1 MQHPFDAF
9 NGRILVAADGSANS
23 RRAVAHVAAVAACA
37 RSVQIFLLH
46 IISEPDPDYF
56 ASPAERLDWLA
67 RRRTEAEAFMA
78 DYRQLLADHGI
89 GEGRVAT
96 LIKELDCPSL
106 SQCILAEMQRL
117 EAGAIAIGR
126 TGLQA
131 KEELLL
137 GSVSK
142 RIVHHAKNCAVWVVT

>member
-9 NGRILVAADGSANS
+9 NGRILVAVDGSDNA

-37 RSVQIFLLH
+37 RSVQIVLLH

-56 ASPAERLDWLA
+56 ASPADRLGWLA
-67 RRRTEAEAFMA
+67 KRRGEVEAFMA
-78 DYRQLLADHGI
+78 DYTQVLANYGI
-89 GEGRVAT
+89 AGDRVAVV
-96 LIKELDCPSL
+96 IKERDCPSL
-106 SQCILAEMQRL
+106 SECIMDEMQRL
-117 EAGAIAIGR
+117 EASTIAIGR

-142 RIVHHAKNCAVWVVT
+142 RIVHHARNCAVWVVT

>member
-9 NGRILVAADGSANS
+9 NGRILVAVDGSANS

-37 RSVQIFLLH
+37 ESVQIILLH

-56 ASPAERLDWLA
+56 ASPADRLGWLA
-67 RRRTEAEAFMA
+67 QHRIEADAFMA
-78 DYRQLLADHGI
+78 DYKQLLANHGI
-89 GEGRVAT
+89 SEGRITT
-96 LIKELDCPSL
+96 LTKERDCPSL
-106 SQCILAEMQRL
+106 SECIMDEMRRL
-117 EAGAIAIGR
+117 EASTIAIGR

>member
-9 NGRILVAADGSANS
+9 NGRIVVAVDGSANA

-37 RSVQIFLLH
+37 QSVQIILLH

-56 ASPAERLDWLA
+56 ASAGDRLGWLA
-67 RRRTEAEAFMA
+67 QRRIEAETFMA
-78 DYRQLLADHGI
+78 DYQQILANHGI
-89 GEGRVAT
+89 AEGRITALV
-96 LIKELDCPSL
+96 KERDCPSL
-106 SQCILAEMQRL
+106 SECIMDEMHRL
-117 EAGAIAIGR
+117 EATTIALGR

-142 RIVHHAKNCAVWVVT
+142 RIVHHAKDCAVWVVT

>member
-9 NGRILVAADGSANS
+9 NGRILVAVDGSANA
-23 RRAVAHVAAVAACA
+23 RRAVAHVAAVASCA
-37 RSVQIFLLH
+37 ESVQIILLH

-56 ASPAERLDWLA
+56 ASPAERLGWLA
-67 RRRTEAEAFMA
+67 ERRMEAESFMA
-78 DYRQLLADHGI
+78 DYKQLLANHGI
-89 GEGRVAT
+89 GNGRITAVV
-96 LIKELDCPSL
+96 KERDCPSL
-106 SQCILAEMQRL
+106 SECIMDEMRRL
-117 EAGAIAIGR
+117 EVSTIALGR

-142 RIVHHAKNCAVWVVT
+142 RIVHHARDCAVWVVT

>member
-1 MQHPFDAF
+1 MHFPFDAF
-9 NGRILVAADGSANS
+9 NGRILVAVDGSANS

-37 RSVQIFLLH
+37 ESVQIALLH

-56 ASPAERLDWLA
+56 TSPAERLGWLDQRHRDA
-67 RRRTEAEAFMA
+67 DAFMA
-78 DYRQLLADHGI
+78 EYKQILANHGI
-89 GEGRVAT
+89 SGGRIAIIV
-96 LIKELDCPSL
+96 KERDCPSL
-106 SQCILAEMQRL
+106 SECIMDEMRRL
-117 EAGAIAIGR
+117 EASTIAIGR

-142 RIVHHAKNCAVWVVT
+142 RIVHHAKDCAVWVVT

>member
-1 MQHPFDAF
+1 MQFPFDAF
-9 NGRILVAADGSANS
+9 NGRILVAVDGSANA

-37 RSVQIFLLH
+37 ESVQIILLH

-56 ASPAERLDWLA
+56 SSAAERLDWLA
-67 RRRTEAEAFMA
+67 RHRMEAEAFMA
-78 DYRQLLADHGI
+78 DYKQLLANHGI
-89 GEGRVAT
+89 AEGRVTA
-96 LIKELDCPSL
+96 LIKEKDCPSL
-106 SQCILAEMQRL
+106 SECIMDEMRRL
-117 EAGAIAIGR
+117 EAGTIAIGR

-142 RIVHHAKNCAVWVVT
+142 RIVHHAKDCAVWVVT

>member
-9 NGRILVAADGSANS
+9 NGRILVAVDGSANA

-37 RSVQIFLLH
+37 ESVQIILLH

-56 ASPAERLDWLA
+56 ASAAERLGWLA
-67 RRRTEAEAFMA
+67 EHRRTAEAFMA
-78 DYRQLLADHGI
+78 DYKQLLANHGI
-89 GEGRVAT
+89 SEGRITT
-96 LIKELDCPSL
+96 LLKEKDCPSL
-106 SQCILAEMQRL
+106 SECIMEEMRRL
-117 EAGAIAIGR
+117 EAGTIAIGR

>member
-9 NGRILVAADGSANS
+9 NGRILVAVDGSANA

-37 RSVQIFLLH
+37 QSVQIILLH

-56 ASPAERLDWLA
+56 ASPADRLGWLA
-67 RRRTEAEAFMA
+67 QHRKEADAFMA
-78 DYRQLLADHGI
+78 DYKGLLANHGI
-89 GEGRVAT
+89 AEGRITTTV
-96 LIKELDCPSL
+96 KELDCPSL
-106 SQCILAEMQRL
+106 SECIMDEMQRL
-117 EAGAIAIGR
+117 EASTIAIGR